1 MALLRGDTAETNTV
15 AVFPWVI
22 MQFRAVILKQGTCGS
37 MWRFFFFLSW
47 HNSGWGREV
56 ALASSGSKQYPT
68 MHRPASTIKK
78 DLAPKCQ

>member
-37 MWRFFFFLSW
+37 MWRFFFFFK
-47 HNSGWGREV
+47 
-56 ALASSGSKQYPT
+56 LAQLRVGQGGGPG
-68 MHRPASTIKK
+68 I
-78 DLAPKCQ
+78 